1 MKIKIIHAREILDSR
16 GIPTIETS
24 VFLEDGSFG
33 VASVP
38 SGASTGE
45 HEAWEFRDGDI
56 ERFHG
61 KGVLK
66 AVHNVETK
74 IAEALVGTDAT
85 NQKLIDQKMLDL
97 DGTENKKSLGANA
110 ILSVSLATAKAAA
123 NSLKLP
129 LYKYLHELYSLDGH
143 WQEGLGVEEE
153 QFQMPRIMSVVIEAG
168 KHSASNIEVQEFMI
182 VPEAERYC
190 DALEETA
197 DIYHELA
204 EVLSG
209 EKKSINVGLE
219 GAYGPEVSSN
229 HEPIE
234 YILEAINKLKIK
246 NEKFQPKADPPRA
259 EKIKEVGIAL
269 DVAASEFFQ
278 NGDGGRYSLN
288 SEGVGLSTNQMIGLL
303 SEWVEKYPMVS
314 IEDGLSEDDFAGW
327 KELTARLG
335 KKILIVGDDITVTNS
350 VRLKECIEKQAAN
363 ALIIKP
369 NQIGTLMETFKTIHL
384 AKENGYKTII
394 SHRSG
399 ETNETFIAD
408 LSVAVSS
415 DFIKTGAPSRG
426 ERLAKYNRLLEIEQE
441 ITKDSPL

>member
-1 MKIKIIHAREILDSR
+1 MKIKGIQAREILDSR
-16 GIPTIETS
+16 GIPTVEAT
-24 VFLEDGSFG
+24 VLLMDGSFG
-33 VASVP
+33 IASVP

-45 HEAWEFRDGDI
+45 HEAWELRDGDP

-66 AVHNVETK
+66 AVHNVETE
-74 IAEALVGTDAT
+74 ISEVLVGTDVT
-85 NQKLIDQKMLDL
+85 NQKLIDQKMIDL
-97 DGTENKKSLGANA
+97 DGTQNKKNLGANA
-110 ILSVSLATAKAAA
+110 TLSVSLAAAKAAA
-123 NSLKLP
+123 NYLKLP

-143 WQEGLGVEEE
+143 WQEGLGVDEGK
-153 QFQMPRIMSVVIEAG
+153 FQMPKIMSVVIEAG

-182 VPEAERYC
+182 VPEAEKYS

-229 HEPIE
+229 HEAIE
-234 YILEAINKLKIK
+234 YILQAIEKTTRLCSKSFDGQEKK
-246 NEKFQPKADPPRA
+246 N
-259 EKIKEVGIAL
+259 VGIAL
-269 DVAASEFFQ
+269 DVAASEFYQ
-278 NGDGGRYSLN
+278 DNDGGHYALR
-288 SEGVGLSTNQMIGLL
+288 SENIGLTTSQMIGLL
-303 SEWVEKYPMVS
+303 SEWVDKYPIIS
-314 IEDGLSEDDFAGW
+314 IEDGLAQDDFNGW
-327 KELTARLG
+327 KDLTTKLG
-335 KKILIVGDDITVTNS
+335 GKTLIVGDDLTVTNAK
-350 VRLKECIEKQAAN
+350 RLKECIEKKIAN

-369 NQIGTLMETFKTIHL
+369 NQIGTLSETFKTIHL

-426 ERLAKYNRLLEIEQE
+426 ERLAKYNRLLEIEEE
-441 ITKDSPL
+441 ISR

>member
-1 MKIKIIHAREILDSR
+1 MMKIQKIKAREILDSR
-16 GIPTIETS
+16 GIPTIEST
-24 VFLEDGSFG
+24 VFLEDGSIG

-45 HEAWEFRDGDI
+45 HEAWELRDNDP

-74 IAEALVGTDAT
+74 IAKVLEGVEAT
-85 NQKLIDQKMLDL
+85 NQKLIDQKMVEA
-97 DGTENKKSLGANA
+97 DGTENKKNLGANA

-123 NSLKLP
+123 ESLKLP
-129 LYKYLHELYSLDGH
+129 LYQYLHELYSLDGQ
-143 WQEGLGVEEE
+143 WQEGLGVDEG
-153 QFQMPRIMSVVIEAG
+153 QFQMPKIMSVVIEAG

-182 VPEAERYC
+182 VPEAEKYS

-204 EVLSG
+204 NVLS
-209 EKKSINVGLE
+209 EKDKSVNVGLE
-219 GAYGPEVSSN
+219 GAYGPKVESN

-234 YILEAINKLKIK
+234 LILEAVKRSGRDNVKIS
-246 NEKFQPKADPPRA
+246 
-259 EKIKEVGIAL
+259 L
-269 DVAASEFFQ
+269 DVAASEFFKDD
-278 NGDGGRYSLN
+278 DGGRYALK
-288 SEGVGLSTNQMIGLL
+288 SENIGLTTHQMIGLL
-303 SEWVEKYPMVS
+303 SEWVEKYPMIS

-327 KELTARLG
+327 KDLTAKLG
-335 KKILIVGDDITVTNS
+335 EKILIVGDDLTVTNY
-350 VRLKECIEKQAAN
+350 VRLKECIEKKIAN

-369 NQIGTLMETFKTIHL
+369 NQIGTLTETFKTIHL

-415 DFIKTGAPSRG
+415 DYIKTGAPSRG
-426 ERLAKYNRLLEIEQE
+426 ERLAKYNRLLEIETE
-441 ITKDSPL
+441 IGD